1 MSAHDTR
8 LAGASHGSFRSYGIG
23 FALSVLLTVIPF
35 ALVMFP
41 VLAHGTTLTL
51 VVIMAV
57 AQVLVQLGFLLHM
70 NRHSDEGW
78 NLMAT
83 LFTALIIAIL
93 VVGSLWIMF
102 HLNHNMTAH

>member
-57 AQVLVQLGFLLHM
+57 AQVLAYVYQMQSWQQGKGTAPNKL
-70 NRHSDEGW
+70 SDE
-78 NLMAT
+78 LP
-83 LFTALIIAIL
+83 IPDEYRY
-93 VVGSLWIMF
+93 
-102 HLNHNMTAH
+102 